1 VAAVSVISAVRAL
14 TVISAVSAVSAVA
27 LISAVTS
34 LALITG
40 RRAVASVSLGT
51 TAGGGHNGG
60 CETETCDGCDDDC

>member
-14 TVISAVSAVSAVA
+14 TVISAVSAVA

-60 CETETCDGCDDDC
+60 CETETGDGCNDNC